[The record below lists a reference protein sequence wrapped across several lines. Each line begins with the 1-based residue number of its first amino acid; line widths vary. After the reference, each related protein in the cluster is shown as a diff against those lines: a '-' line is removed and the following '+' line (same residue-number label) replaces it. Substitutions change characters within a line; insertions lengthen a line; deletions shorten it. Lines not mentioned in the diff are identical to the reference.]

1 MIHTE
6 ISKTMLE
13 KRLFNTNEAVQF
25 VLDPDS
31 DSDLSDL
38 SDGEDQDITMKNIP
52 ARIRDEQEESNDG
65 EKLAENSFIDES
77 ENEDQDDDEDDEN
90 ENENVAN
97 AKTCE
102 KFEPR
107 WRKNKPPTP
116 SYTFK
121 GENVSLLPDDVGTWT
136 PLSYFKMFW
145 KHDLNVLLAEQ
156 TNIYSVEE
164 TGSSLNTTVE

>member
-1 MIHTE
+1 
-6 ISKTMLE
+6 MLE
-13 KRLFNTNEAVQF
+13 KRLFNTNGAVQF

-38 SDGEDQDITMKNIP
+38 SDGEDQDITMKNIS

-107 WRKNKPPTP
+107 WRKNKPPAP
-116 SYTFK
+116 S
-121 GENVSLLPDDVGTWT
+121 
-136 PLSYFKMFW
+136 
-145 KHDLNVLLAEQ
+145 
-156 TNIYSVEE
+156 
-164 TGSSLNTTVE
+164 